1 MAQNVLELTATMT
14 SEQITAR
21 NRMSDHP
28 NGRNAPENGVILTEL
43 FPVVGPVASALEDES
58 TALLEE
64 ALEAPLSELDEVD
77 APESSVMQNTGRIW
91 NDDDQVL
98 KEAFLGGSEEAFIR
112 LYAKYE
118 VSLLFYC
125 KRMLKN
131 DWMAEDAFQ
140 EIWTHVFEL
149 RKRPGV
155 VILHFRGLLFR
166 SARNMCMN
174 VIRLQKPQVSAS
186 EDRDDLTIV
195 EPMSGEASS
204 REMQDLMLKAL
215 AKLPFE
221 QRETF
226 VLHEYSGFSYA
237 EIAQMMETTEQ
248 NVKVRACRARLRLRK
263 FIAGWLGL
271 GESDDPVSYI

>member
-1 MAQNVLELTATMT
+1 MATSLA

-21 NRMSDHP
+21 LGHAAQEPS
-28 NGRNAPENGVILTEL
+28 VVLTEL
-43 FPVVGPVASALEDES
+43 FPVATSLAEVSAELD
-58 TALLEE
+58 E
-64 ALEAPLSELDEVD
+64 ALEAPLSELDELEELG
-77 APESSVMQNTGRIW
+77 ESGTADSSQVLAKAERTW
-91 NDDDQVL
+91 DDSDQVL
-98 KEAFLGGSEEAFIR
+98 KEAFLAGSEEAFIK

-118 VSLLFYC
+118 VALLFYC

-174 VIRLQKPQVSAS
+174 IIRVQKPQVSAS
-186 EDRDDLTIV
+186 EDRDDLTIA

-215 AKLPFE
+215 AKLPFD

-226 VLHEYSGFSYA
+226 VLHEYSGFTYA
-237 EIAQMMETTEQ
+237 EIAEMKDTTEQ

-263 FIAGWLGL
+263 FIQGWLGL
-271 GESDDPVSYI
+271 GETDDPVSYI

>member
-1 MAQNVLELTATMT
+1 MALNASELAARLT
-14 SEQITAR
+14 SEQISAWNSRSVSET
-21 NRMSDHP
+21 N
-28 NGRNAPENGVILTEL
+28 VILTEL
-43 FPVVGPVASALEDES
+43 FPVVSPAPELIADLDE
-58 TALLEE
+58 TF
-64 ALEAPLSELDEVD
+64 EAPLSEFDDLDEPGIGDRVSGIGTANHLPD
-77 APESSVMQNTGRIW
+77 TRKW
-91 NDDDQVL
+91 DDTDQVL
-98 KEAFLGGSEEAFIR
+98 KEAFLAGSEEAFIR

-118 VSLLFYC
+118 VALLFYC

-155 VILHFRGLLFR
+155 TILHFRGLLFR

-174 VIRLQKPQVSAS
+174 IIRVQKPMVSAS

-215 AKLPFE
+215 AKLPFD

-226 VLHEYSGFSYA
+226 VLHEYSGFTYA
-237 EIAQMMETTEQ
+237 EIAEMKDTTVQ
-248 NVKVRACRARLRLRK
+248 AVKVRACRARLRLRK
-263 FIAGWLGL
+263 FIQGWLGL
-271 GESDDPVSYI
+271 GETDDPVSYI